1 MRPILIASLTAA
13 AAILVACGS
22 SNPPPAKQAS
32 SAAPADAT
40 VVVSK
45 GNVFSPLVDDL
56 NKAKMLKKQSQGQVD
71 HANTDQ
77 QIEPA
82 PAAATANDASSPP

>member
-1 MRPILIASLTAA
+1 MRPIPTASLTAV
-13 AAILVACGS
+13 ILLLTACGS

-32 SAAPADAT
+32 SAPADAT
-40 VVVSK
+40 VTVSK

-82 PAAATANDASSPP
+82 PAAATTNDASNPP

>member
-1 MRPILIASLTAA
+1 MRPILIAPLTVAA
-13 AAILVACGS
+13 ALLAACGS

-32 SAAPADAT
+32 SAPADAT

-45 GNVFSPLVDDL
+45 SNVFSPLVDDL

>member
-1 MRPILIASLTAA
+1 MRPTLIASLSAA
-13 AAILVACGS
+13 AALLAACGS
-22 SNPPPAKQAS
+22 SNAPPPKQAS
-32 SAAPADAT
+32 SAPADAT

-82 PAAATANDASSPP
+82 PAAATANDASNPP